1 MSRPAPGAPADEK
14 YESQA
19 LDLVVNLL
27 RSGSSG
33 GFVLGDKL
41 DLPAPV
47 QVSTTRLG
55 KYCWLCH
62 RCVLAGDSAF
72 NVSFAGLRIILSCQ
86 LAPLRPKD
94 AKSHPS
100 TSARA
105 SVTGAADDFRFP
117 AEHSTQVTSVKLR
130 LRCGSRAGR
139 WRSVAVCGILQRN
152 GKRVPSNVRK
162 WWPTSN
168 GK

>member
-1 MSRPAPGAPADEK
+1 VDGSSCPRRKRWPPTFFNPLMDLIPPSANASITRFISDDCSLPVCHSPLFVRIKIRQPG
-14 YESQA
+14 
-19 LDLVVNLL
+19 LDPVVNPR

-41 DLPAPV
+41 DVASPV

-55 KYCWLCH
+55 KCLWFCH
-62 RCVLAGDSAF
+62 RCDLAGDSAF
-72 NVSFAGLRIILSCQ
+72 NVSFAGLRILLSCQ

-105 SVTGAADDFRFP
+105 SVTGAADDFRP
-117 AEHSTQVTSVKLR
+117 TR
-130 LRCGSRAGR
+130 LG
-139 WRSVAVCGILQRN
+139 
-152 GKRVPSNVRK
+152 
-162 WWPTSN
+162 
-168 GK
+168 